1 MSYRFFVFRTVY
13 HSTCRHVFANRICTG
28 IKQFRSTCVIEV
40 RTYYMLG
47 NITLQVP
54 LLTLAAVWSHEMN
67 NGNNIPFYIKSC
79 VFCSMERP
87 YKSPCKNCLWGLLK
101 P

>member
-1 MSYRFFVFRTVY
+1 
-13 HSTCRHVFANRICTG
+13 
-28 IKQFRSTCVIEV
+28 
-40 RTYYMLG
+40 MLG

-67 NGNNIPFYIKSC
+67 NGNIIPFYIKSC
-79 VFCSMERP
+79 VFCLMERP